1 MSLLTKDVLMSWG
14 VIRPLFSIRNESEY
28 DRAIERLNALIDEV
42 GTDEENPLYELLD
55 TLGIVIHT
63 YEEKNYPMPDSNGV
77 EMMHFFDG
85 RTSIRVSRSTRYWDT
100 RNDFGNTEW
109 SAGSDRKAAKVS
121 SDKISGI
128 TDNFYLMAWSDFWAL
143 HIFRTIKGWPE

>member
-1 MSLLTKDVLMSWG
+1 MSLLTKDVRMSWG

-63 YEEKNYPMPDSNGV
+63 YEEKNHAIPESNGV
-77 EMMHFFDG
+77 QMMQFLMEEHQLGLADLPDLGTPEMILAILNGQQDL
-85 RTSIRVSRSTRYWDT
+85 TVKQLKSLSTR
-100 RNDFGNTEW
+100 FQ
-109 SAGSDRKAAKVS
+109 VS
-121 SDKISGI
+121 P
-128 TDNFYLMAWSDFWAL
+128 T
-143 HIFRTIKGWPE
+143 IFI

>member
-1 MSLLTKDVLMSWG
+1 MSLLTKDVRMSWG

-63 YEEKNYPMPDSNGV
+63 YEEKNHPIPDSNGV
-77 EMMHFFDG
+77 EMLHFLMEEHQLGLADLPDIG
-85 RTSIRVSRSTRYWDT
+85 TSEMILAILNGQEELTVKQLKSLSKRFQVSP
-100 RNDFGNTEW
+100 
-109 SAGSDRKAAKVS
+109 A
-121 SDKISGI
+121 
-128 TDNFYLMAWSDFWAL
+128 
-143 HIFRTIKGWPE
+143 IFI

>member
-1 MSLLTKDVLMSWG
+1 MSLLTKDVRMSWG

-63 YEEKNYPMPDSNGV
+63 YEEKNHAIPESNGV
-77 EMMHFFDG
+77 QMMQFLMEEHQLGLADLPDLGTPEMILAILNGQQDLTVKHLK
-85 RTSIRVSRSTRYWDT
+85 SLSTR
-100 RNDFGNTEW
+100 FQ
-109 SAGSDRKAAKVS
+109 VS
-121 SDKISGI
+121 P
-128 TDNFYLMAWSDFWAL
+128 A
-143 HIFRTIKGWPE
+143 IFI

>member
-1 MSLLTKDVLMSWG
+1 MEKMSLLTKDVRMSWG

-63 YEEKNYPMPDSNGV
+63 YEEKNHAIPESNGV
-77 EMMHFFDG
+77 QMMQFLMEEHQLGLADLPDIGTPEIILAILNGQQELTVKQLKSLSKRFQ
-85 RTSIRVSRSTRYWDT
+85 VSPT
-100 RNDFGNTEW
+100 
-109 SAGSDRKAAKVS
+109 
-121 SDKISGI
+121 
-128 TDNFYLMAWSDFWAL
+128 
-143 HIFRTIKGWPE
+143 IFI

>member
-1 MSLLTKDVLMSWG
+1 MSLLTKDVRMSWG

-63 YEEKNYPMPDSNGV
+63 YEEKNHPIPDSNGV
-77 EMMHFFDG
+77 EMLHFLMEEHQLGLADLPDIG
-85 RTSIRVSRSTRYWDT
+85 TSEMILAILNGQEELTVKQLKQY
-100 RNDFGNTEW
+100 
-109 SAGSDRKAAKVS
+109 
-121 SDKISGI
+121 
-128 TDNFYLMAWSDFWAL
+128 
-143 HIFRTIKGWPE
+143 

>member
-1 MSLLTKDVLMSWG
+1 MEKMSLLTKDVRMSWG

-63 YEEKNYPMPDSNGV
+63 YEEKNHAIPESNGV
-77 EMMHFFDG
+77 QMMQFLMEEHQLGLADLPDLGTPEMILAILNGQQDLTVKHLK
-85 RTSIRVSRSTRYWDT
+85 SLSTR
-100 RNDFGNTEW
+100 FQ
-109 SAGSDRKAAKVS
+109 VS
-121 SDKISGI
+121 P
-128 TDNFYLMAWSDFWAL
+128 A
-143 HIFRTIKGWPE
+143 IFI

>member
-1 MSLLTKDVLMSWG
+1 MEKMSLLTKDVRMSWG

-63 YEEKNYPMPDSNGV
+63 YEEKNHPIPDSNGV
-77 EMMHFFDG
+77 EMLHFLMEEHQLGLADLPDIG
-85 RTSIRVSRSTRYWDT
+85 TSEMILAILNGQEELTVKQLKSLSKRFQVSP
-100 RNDFGNTEW
+100 
-109 SAGSDRKAAKVS
+109 A
-121 SDKISGI
+121 
-128 TDNFYLMAWSDFWAL
+128 
-143 HIFRTIKGWPE
+143 IFI

>member
-1 MSLLTKDVLMSWG
+1 MSLLTKDVRMSWG

-63 YEEKNYPMPDSNGV
+63 YEEKNHAIPESNGV
-77 EMMHFFDG
+77 QMMQFLMEEHQLGLADLPDIGTPEIILAILNGQQELTVKQLKSLSKRFQ
-85 RTSIRVSRSTRYWDT
+85 VSPT
-100 RNDFGNTEW
+100 
-109 SAGSDRKAAKVS
+109 
-121 SDKISGI
+121 
-128 TDNFYLMAWSDFWAL
+128 
-143 HIFRTIKGWPE
+143 IFI

>member
-1 MSLLTKDVLMSWG
+1 MSLLTKDVRMSWG

-63 YEEKNYPMPDSNGV
+63 YEEKYEPIPDSNGV
-77 EMMHFFDG
+77 EMMHFLMEEHQLGLADLPDIG
-85 RTSIRVSRSTRYWDT
+85 TPEMILAILNGQQELTVKQLKSLSTR
-100 RNDFGNTEW
+100 FQ
-109 SAGSDRKAAKVS
+109 VS
-121 SDKISGI
+121 P
-128 TDNFYLMAWSDFWAL
+128 T
-143 HIFRTIKGWPE
+143 IFI